1 MGYLHIDNL
10 YKAQEILAF
19 RHCYALE
26 KIHGTSAHVS
36 WKDGLVNYF
45 SGGESH
51 DRFVELFDGLD
62 LYGKFTAGWAP
73 CFHITVFGEA
83 YGGKQQGMSKT
94 YGPTLKFIA
103 FDVKVDDK
111 WLAVPQAAEL
121 VEYLGLEFV
130 YYTLIST
137 DMALIDLERDR
148 PSIQAMRNG
157 IVEPKLREGVVLRPP
172 FEVKLNNG
180 NRVIAKHKRAEFAE
194 RATKVELDPTKRDL
208 MTNADAIANEWVTP
222 MRLEHVI
229 DTIISNRDSKTMDMS
244 DTQSV
249 IVAMVEDITREAAGE
264 IVDSSHVRK
273 AISRRAVQLFKQF
286 LQG

>member
-1 MGYLHIDNL
+1 M
-10 YKAQEILAF
+10 
-19 RHCYALE
+19 
-26 KIHGTSAHVS
+26 
-36 WKDGLVNYF
+36 
-45 SGGESH
+45 
-51 DRFVELFDGLD
+51 
-62 LYGKFTAGWAP
+62 
-73 CFHITVFGEA
+73 
-83 YGGKQQGMSKT
+83 
-94 YGPTLKFIA
+94 
-103 FDVKVDDK
+103 
-111 WLAVPQAAEL
+111 
-121 VEYLGLEFV
+121 EFV
-130 YYTLIST
+130 DYTLIST

-208 MTNADAIANEWVTP
+208 MTNADAIAIEWVTP

-286 LQG
+286 LQGGIGR